1 MNRVSVVAGGAG
13 FIAQSLIDKLLLER
27 RRVFVID
34 NLCRGKRAFLGRYRA
49 NNRVVFYEGD
59 LSCKKT
65 CQKSFEAAE
74 KFGKIEEV
82 WHFAAN
88 SDIAAGVYDADI
100 DVRNTFL
107 TTVEL
112 LSAAKLFNIKRF
124 YFASSSAVYGDHGGS
139 KLSELTGPLAPI
151 SNYGAMKL
159 ASEALIHVAS
169 QSDLAQACIYRFPNV
184 VGLPA
189 THGVIFD
196 FVNKLIADPEIL
208 NVLGD
213 GFQKKIYLHVTE
225 LVDAMMTV
233 RKLLPDRA
241 FEVINIGPNDSGVS
255 VKSIAESVVRR
266 LGVKAKI
273 MYGTGSRGWLGDVPK
288 FQYSTRKIALLYGWK
303 PKLRSRQAIELA
315 VNEIA
320 TAYGL

>member
-1 MNRVSVVAGGAG
+1 MTKISVVAGGAG
-13 FIAQSLIDKLLLER
+13 FIAQSLIDELLLER
-27 RRVFVID
+27 RVVFVID
-34 NLCRGKRAFLGRYRA
+34 NLCRGKRSFLNRYRTD
-49 NNRVVFYEGD
+49 NRVKFYEGD
-59 LSCKKT
+59 LSSRKSCQTAFKT
-65 CQKSFEAAE
+65 AK
-74 KFGKIEEV
+74 KFGNIDEI
-82 WHFAAN
+82 WHLAAN

-112 LSAAKLFNIKRF
+112 LNSAKLFNVKRF

-159 ASEALIHVAS
+159 ASEALICVAS
-169 QSDLAQACIYRFPNV
+169 QSDLSQACIYRFPNV

-196 FVNKLIADPEIL
+196 FINKLMADPKVL
-208 NVLGD
+208 KVLGD

-233 RKLLPDRA
+233 RKLLPDRSI
-241 FEVINIGPNDSGVS
+241 EVINIGPNDSGVS
-255 VKSIAESVVRR
+255 VKSIADLVVRR

-273 MYGTGSRGWLGDVPK
+273 IYGTGSRGWLGDVPK
-288 FQYSTRKIALLYGWK
+288 FQYSTKKMELLYGWK

-320 TAYGL
+320 AAYGL